1 MACGILVPSPGMEPA
16 SPAVDVWS
24 LNHWASREIPHVPFN
39 SGLLE
44 SYCPS
49 PRELLSLWKLPVS
62 VTSWYRLCF
71 KIIASLKSHQLFGNL
86 NFLYDFSVYKTYI
99 DRCILIQFSSLQFSH
114 SVMSD
119 SLQPHESQHARPP
132 CPSPTPGVHSDSRR
146 GSLNPVK

>member
-24 LNHWASREIPHVPFN
+24 VNHWASREIPHVPFN

-86 NFLYDFSVYKTYI
+86 NFLYDFSVYKTYT
-99 DRCILIQFSSLQFSH
+99 DRCILIQFSSVQFSSVTQWCPTLCNPMNH
-114 SVMSD
+114 STSG
-119 SLQPHESQHARPP
+119 LP
-132 CPSPTPGVHSDSRR
+132 VHHQLPEFTQKSCASSR
-146 GSLNPVK
+146 

>member
-1 MACGILVPSPGMEPA
+1 MQALSP
-16 SPAVDVWS
+16 
-24 LNHWASREIPHVPFN
+24 NYWASREIPHVPFN

-86 NFLYDFSVYKTYI
+86 NFLYDFSVYKTYT
-99 DRCILIQFSSLQFSH
+99 DRCILIQFSSVQFSSVTQSCPTLCNPMNH
-114 SVMSD
+114 STSG
-119 SLQPHESQHARPP
+119 LP
-132 CPSPTPGVHSDSRR
+132 VHHQ
-146 GSLNPVK
+146 LWEFTQTHVEAH